1 MSSGCEVILCLMEQ
15 LKKRPAW
22 RFRVHLTLLGV
33 GFRAYCKV
41 AVASFRSSSLVK
53 VPVGNPRWKQF
64 CKFKIN
70 FDKVVSI
77 LCKS

>member
-1 MSSGCEVILCLMEQ
+1 MSFGCKAKLCLMEQ
-15 LKKRPAW
+15 LKKHPAW
-22 RFRVHLTLLGV
+22 RLQVHLTLLGV

-41 AVASFRSSSLVK
+41 AVAAFRSSSLVN

-70 FDKVVSI
+70 FDKIVSI